1 MGSIKITKTDST
13 KAKGDKI
20 LPVITKTEAMILKE
34 IETVG
39 SSYRVIK
46 EYNCSGEPIA
56 IFSITCLFHTASLFC
71 QITQLCSLRSPI
83 SSAVIN
89 VPNCRS
95 ENSNQRTQLG
105 SVWDLG
111 KAFTVVTSTSR
122 GSTLAIALVSISLM
136 MS

>member
-46 EYNCSGEPIA
+46 EYNCSGEPITEKRWMKA
-56 IFSITCLFHTASLFC
+56 MHSLLSSGLVSMKFRILDQRSSSLFE
-71 QITQLCSLRSPI
+71 
-83 SSAVIN
+83 A
-89 VPNCRS
+89 
-95 ENSNQRTQLG
+95 
-105 SVWDLG
+105 
-111 KAFTVVTSTSR
+111 
-122 GSTLAIALVSISLM
+122 STLLVS
-136 MS
+136 